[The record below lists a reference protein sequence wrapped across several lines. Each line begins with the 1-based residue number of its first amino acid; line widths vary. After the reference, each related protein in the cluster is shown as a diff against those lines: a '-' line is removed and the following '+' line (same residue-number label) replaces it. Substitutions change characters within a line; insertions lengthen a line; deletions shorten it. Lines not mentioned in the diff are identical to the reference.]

1 MTFMRVSREEWA
13 KRVERWKDSGL
24 TAKEFASELGVNP
37 RSLVFWKWQLGK
49 AVAKAPRETSAPS
62 RSRSTTTLPLV
73 ELSSAPTS
81 SHFELELG
89 GARRLTNPSTFDAD
103 ALRRL
108 ISVLSEAS

>member
-1 MTFMRVSREEWA
+1 MRVSRDEWA

-49 AVAKAPRETSAPS
+49 GAAKTLKGSPAPS
-62 RSRSTTTLPLV
+62 SSRSTTTLPLV
-73 ELSSAPTS
+73 ELPSAPPT
-81 SHFELELG
+81 SHFELELAG
-89 GARRLTNPSTFDAD
+89 GRRLTIPSAFDAD

-108 ISVLSEAS
+108 ISVLEEAS